1 MSEELTTDYFRRQA
15 DEASEPLPGKP
26 GRSRHP
32 GKPGRSRRRRRK
44 LWIRL
49 AVAGSLSLVLAAVG
63 LVGASYLVVNHIVSS
78 IHRIPGIIALD
89 AKDQPAVPAGF
100 GRGMTVLLTG
110 SAVEPADRGG
120 GGVDGS
126 STAPEDASGL
136 IALIHLNASQRS
148 GAVVNIPADALVYV
162 PGYGRTEL
170 SNTLAIGGPSLLIE
184 TVERLTNVRIDHY
197 SVLDFSGV
205 NQLVGALNGVD
216 VDVPYTVTSMG
227 VTFPAGEDQLTASDV
242 LAYVRQP
249 GVSEIG
255 RELLQ
260 SNLIRAILDKLA
272 STHDLSHFGTDLSVL
287 DALASVLSVDS
298 NFTDSQLES
307 LALHLGNLS
316 GRDGVFVTAPTAG
329 GSRVSGGT
337 AAVLLSHLSRM
348 LWEAIRHD
356 SVAQFAQRF
365 PFTLT
370 PIDPG

>member
-1 MSEELTTDYFRRQA
+1 MSEEMMTDYFRRQA
-15 DEASEPLPGKP
+15 DEASAPLPGK
-26 GRSRHP
+26 S
-32 GKPGRSRRRRRK
+32 GKPGKRPRSRRRRRK
-44 LWIRL
+44 LLIRL
-49 AVAGSLSLVLAAVG
+49 AIAGSLSLVLAAVG
-63 LVGASYLVVNHIVSS
+63 VVGTGYLVVNHIVGS

-100 GRGMTVLLTG
+100 GGSMNVLLTG
-110 SAVEPADRGG
+110 SAVEPAVRGG
-120 GGVDGS
+120 NGVDGS
-126 STAPEDASGL
+126 SRAPEDASGL
-136 IALIHLNASQRS
+136 IALVHLNASQRS
-148 GAVVNIPADALVYV
+148 GAVINLPADALVQV
-162 PGYGRTEL
+162 PGHGRTEL

-227 VTFPAGEDQLTASDV
+227 FTFPAGEDQLTAADV

-249 GVSEIG
+249 GVSEVG

-272 STHDLSHFGTDLSVL
+272 STHELSRFGTDWAVL

-298 NFTDSQLES
+298 NFSNSQLES

-316 GRDGVFVTAPTAG
+316 GRDGVFVSAPTALDG
-329 GSRVSGGT
+329 
-337 AAVLLSHLSRM
+337 ALSMR
-348 LWEAIRHD
+348 LWEAIRQD
-356 SVAQFAQRF
+356 SVAEFARRY
-365 PFTLT
+365 PFIVT